1 MAGAAIHPS
10 QERKRAPT
18 DAERERVYRRNFP
31 LFLLDFVIFSI
42 AMNLIGPTTVIP
54 DFVRKLTGLE
64 VLIAL
69 SSQAFEVGWLLPQL
83 FVARTLVRVENK
95 KWWFIGPNIPVRL
108 LILSFAGVV
117 VLLGPNRPGLLLGLF
132 FLFYVLA
139 ALGDGLVGVPW
150 VDLVGSSLDG
160 RRRARLFG
168 LGNATVGVLVL
179 GLAPI
184 VDVILGDSGLDYP
197 NNYALLFALSGL
209 LFVSTI
215 PLGLFIHELPGGVP
229 QETAPSMR
237 EYLPDL
243 LRVLREDKPYR
254 AMISTRVLAAL
265 FTLAA
270 PFYIG
275 LATERLDI
283 ASDTAVSTALA
294 MQTVG
299 SVTGALIFSW
309 LGDRRSLTF
318 IRVALGVAV
327 LQPLLALLAIAV
339 GPLPLYVAFLAGG
352 FVAGSLGISF
362 INWVIA
368 YATPEQRPVYS
379 GLFNSVS
386 AVALLTAPLA
396 GGTIV
401 QVLGYEAVFVVALVI
416 VLIALTVALR
426 YVHAPVQPVGE

>member
-1 MAGAAIHPS
+1 MAGTTVHPAQDTRPLLS
-10 QERKRAPT
+10 DT
-18 DAERERVYRRNFP
+18 ERERVYRRNFS
-31 LFLLDFVIFSI
+31 LFLSDFVIFTI
-42 AMNLIGPTTVIP
+42 AMNFIGSTTVIP
-54 DFVRKLTGLE
+54 DFVRKLTDFE

-69 SSQAFEVGWLLPQL
+69 SGQLFEVGWLLPQL
-83 FVARTLVRVENK
+83 FVARSLVRVENK

-108 LILSFAGVV
+108 LILSFAGIIVI
-117 VLLGPNRPGLLLGLF
+117 LGPDRPGLMLGLF
-132 FLFYVLA
+132 LLFYGLA

-184 VDVILGDSGLDYP
+184 VDMILGDSGPEYP
-197 NNYALLFALSGL
+197 NNYALLFGL
-209 LFVSTI
+209 AGVLFVVTI
-215 PLGLFIHELPGGVP
+215 PLGLFIRELPGGKP
-229 QETAPSMR
+229 QETAPPMR

-254 AMISTRVLAAL
+254 GMIITRVLAAL

-283 ASDTAVSTALA
+283 SSDTAVSTALA
-294 MQTVG
+294 VQTVG
-299 SVTGALIFSW
+299 SVTGALFFSW
-309 LGDRRSLTF
+309 LGDRRALQF
-318 IRVALGVAV
+318 IRMALFIAV
-327 LQPLLALLAIAV
+327 LQPSLALLAILV

-386 AVALLTAPLA
+386 AVALFAAPLT

-401 QVLGYEAVFVVALVI
+401 EVLGYEAVFIVALVI
-416 VLIALTVALR
+416 ILAALTVALR
-426 YVHAPVQPVGE
+426 YVHAPAHSAV